1 MTGTIVEKVTKTGA
15 SYLYI
20 RLSYKDASTKS
31 WKQKWVP
38 TGLIAKGNKKQ
49 AKAIIPKVLAQYSYL
64 EYQEED
70 INPDID
76 RNILLTDYMD
86 LWIHNK
92 KKELEASTYEGYVYR
107 LTHIKEFFES
117 KKLKVCEVSSRIIN
131 QYLQYE
137 LAYGKINKK
146 TGDREPLSIR
156 TVRSRRSILVAIFNQ
171 AMIDGLISQN
181 PVLPVAV
188 KGKRNSDFA
197 EEQLF
202 LTEDEVTSLL
212 KFLSKEY
219 PRLLPI
225 AFFGSYLG
233 LRRSELLG
241 LKWSAVDFQKKT
253 IAIQNTVVKVKSVI
267 EKESTKT
274 KSSHRYFPL
283 FDNAYKCLMQ
293 IKQEQDEYRSFFGN
307 TYKNAGDY
315 IFTKEDGSCYN
326 PDLLSKLFK
335 KAMEMYGRPE
345 ISLHKLRHSCA
356 SMAINQ
362 GWNVKQLQYWLG
374 HSDVQTTMNIYAHY
388 DRQNLNKVGEDMNSM
403 SSKAAELFDFDVL

>member
-20 RLSYKDASTKS
+20 RLSYKDAITKN
-31 WKQKWVP
+31 WKQKWIP

-49 AKAIIPKVLAQYSYL
+49 AKAKIPKILAQYSYL

-92 KKELEASTYEGYVYR
+92 KKELEASTYEGYLYR

-117 KKLKVCEVSSRIIN
+117 KKLKVCEVSSRIID

-137 LAYGKINKK
+137 LAHGKINKK
-146 TGDREPLSIR
+146 TGCQEPLSIR
-156 TVRSRRSILVAIFNQ
+156 TVRSRRSILVSIFNQ

-181 PVLPVAV
+181 PVTPVTV
-188 KGKRNSDFA
+188 KGKRNSDFE

-225 AFFGSYLG
+225 AFFGAYLG
-233 LRRSELLG
+233 IRRSELLG

-253 IAIQNTVVKVKSVI
+253 ISIQNTVVKVKSII
-267 EKESTKT
+267 EKEATKT
-274 KSSHRYFPL
+274 KSSHRRLPL
-283 FDNAYKCLMQ
+283 FDGAYKYLLQ
-293 IKQEQDEYRSFFGN
+293 VKKEQDSYCAFFGN
-307 TYKNAGDY
+307 TYKNTGDY
-315 IFTKEDGSCYN
+315 IFTKEDGSCYD
-326 PDLLSKLFK
+326 PDLLSKQFT
-335 KAMEMYGRPE
+335 KAMKKYGRPE

-356 SMAINQ
+356 SMAINR

-388 DRQNLNKVGEDMNSM
+388 DRQNLNVVGEDMNLM
-403 SSKAAELFDFDVL
+403 SSEVAKLFRSDIL

>member
-326 PDLLSKLFK
+326 PDLLSKQI
-335 KAMEMYGRPE
+335 GR
-345 ISLHKLRHSCA
+345 
-356 SMAINQ
+356 
-362 GWNVKQLQYWLG
+362 
-374 HSDVQTTMNIYAHY
+374 AH
-388 DRQNLNKVGEDMNSM
+388 V
-403 SSKAAELFDFDVL
+403 